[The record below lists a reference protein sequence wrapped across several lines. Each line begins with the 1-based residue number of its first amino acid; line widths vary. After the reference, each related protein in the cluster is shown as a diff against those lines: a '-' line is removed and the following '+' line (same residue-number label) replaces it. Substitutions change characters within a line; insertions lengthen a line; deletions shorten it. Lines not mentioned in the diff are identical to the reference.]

1 MKTSTSK
8 KEDTPLPPGTEA
20 IFDITCNDVVM
31 GRGSGTQNH
40 CGNVTYR
47 KLVHLNKVWPPLG
60 CYFDVF
66 FFTLHCYH
74 RKSIHSIFCK
84 KELYATSSK
93 FDKLKISKAIVA
105 AIRKF
110 GGRFLQFDGDE
121 GHFDIGDKRAWD
133 KTSQALREGQ
143 TEVRARLAE
152 EAQNAPNGASKV
164 AEYQQVIS
172 EQTFLAYACKILQS
186 LYDPDSGSS
195 TSCGPNC
202 FHARRRARLN
212 RDEYMAFQH
221 AVQREHSGRNIFDI
235 QQQIQLQNQFMPPAQ
250 NFTHIDCNGMVPL
263 NAINDYY
270 TFVSPEPYATGRPL
284 VTMPG
289 SIPDLPQMVTPGE
302 TRLPF
307 HQPQIICQP
316 PWHTLSEADKN
327 QASEGETSTE
337 EAKDYGQINDS
348 TEQYSMASFDTE
360 SFRKFLSEDVDIDPI
375 AVSKQIEEMVRRK
388 SGLIREDL
396 VFEEDS
402 AGCIKIEFP
411 LPQVANASDK
421 NVSGLADKGESLMEM
436 SLLTIEDRESVP
448 VLKEID
454 EKSEAGDKRPSR
466 VSFALDT
473 VSTMTMLMDIGSIS
487 DLAYDHCENE
497 PPEDVKSS
505 KSSTKLG
512 RQMGLPL
519 RPSATKKDELR
530 IPDVIP
536 TKSTEE
542 SRRQRIS
549 TLTLSEASVLQSDIE
564 FNEFV
569 KNGPARTSDISLK
582 GDNMS
587 FANMSFSNM
596 SLMTVLD
603 DSERLD
609 DDEHKYTQA

>member
-8 KEDTPLPPGTEA
+8 NEDVPMPPGTEA

-47 KLVHLNKVWPPLG
+47 KLVYLN
-60 CYFDVF
+60 
-66 FFTLHCYH
+66 
-74 RKSIHSIFCK
+74 

-110 GGRFLQFDGDE
+110 GGRFLQSEGDT

-172 EQTFLAYACKILQS
+172 EQTFLAYACKVLQS

-202 FHARRRARLN
+202 PHAKRRARLN
-212 RDEYMAFQH
+212 REEYMAFQH
-221 AVQREHSGRNIFDI
+221 AVQREHSGRNVFDVQPPI
-235 QQQIQLQNQFMPPAQ
+235 QPQNPFMPPHQ
-250 NFTHIDCNGMVPL
+250 NFTHVNHNGVAHL
-263 NAINDYY
+263 NAMNNYY
-270 TFVSPEPYATGRPL
+270 AYVSPEPYSSGRPP
-284 VTMPG
+284 VNMDG
-289 SIPDLPQMVTPGE
+289 SIPDLPQVIPAESSNTWQFPQ
-302 TRLPF
+302 RLSF
-307 HQPQIICQP
+307 HQPQVVYEPQRHP
-316 PWHTLSEADKN
+316 HAEEDKN
-327 QASEGETSTE
+327 RSSEGGSSTDD
-337 EAKDYGQINDS
+337 AVDYGQKTDLND
-348 TEQYSMASFDTE
+348 QYSIASFDTE
-360 SFRKFLSEDVDIDPI
+360 SLRKLLTDDVDMDSV
-375 AVSKQIEEMVRRK
+375 AVSKQLEEMIRRK
-388 SGLIREDL
+388 SHGLIRIDAVEAFEDL

-402 AGCIKIEFP
+402 AGCMKMEFP
-411 LPQVANASDK
+411 LPQVANASDRH
-421 NVSGLADKGESLMEM
+421 VSGLTDRGESLMEM
-436 SLLTIEDRESVP
+436 SLLTIDDRGSVP
-448 VLKEID
+448 ALKAID
-454 EKSEAGDKRPSR
+454 EKSESGDKRPSR

-473 VSTMTMLMDIGSIS
+473 VSTMTLLMDIGSMS
-487 DLAYDHCENE
+487 DLYDHCENE
-497 PPEDVKSS
+497 PPQDVKIG
-505 KSSTKLG
+505 KSSSLLG

-519 RPSATKKDELR
+519 RPSAAKREEFR

-536 TKSTEE
+536 TKSSED

-564 FNEFV
+564 FNELV
-569 KNGPARTSDISLK
+569 KNGPAPTSDISLK
-582 GDNMS
+582 ADSMS

-603 DSERLD
+603 DSEKFD
-609 DDEHKYTQA
+609 DDEHDFTHD

>member
-47 KLVHLNKVWPPLG
+47 KLVYLN
-60 CYFDVF
+60 
-66 FFTLHCYH
+66 
-74 RKSIHSIFCK
+74 

-110 GGRFLQFDGDE
+110 GGRFLQVDGDE

-172 EQTFLAYACKILQS
+172 EQTFLAYACKLLQS

-202 FHARRRARLN
+202 FHAKRRARLN

-221 AVQREHSGRNIFDI
+221 AVQREHSGRNVFDI

-289 SIPDLPQMVTPGE
+289 SIPNLPQMVTPGE
-302 TRLPF
+302 TSNSFQVPHRLPF

-316 PWHTLSEADKN
+316 PWHTLSEADNN

-337 EAKDYGQINDS
+337 EAKDYGQVNDS
-348 TEQYSMASFDTE
+348 TDQHSMASFGTE
-360 SFRKFLSEDVDIDPI
+360 SLRKLLSDDVDIDSI
-375 AVSKQIEEMVRRK
+375 AFSKQLDEMMRRK
-388 SGLIREDL
+388 SHGLIRIDAFEAFEDL

-402 AGCIKIEFP
+402 AGCIEMEFP

-497 PPEDVKSS
+497 PPEDVKST

-536 TKSTEE
+536 TKSAEE

-569 KNGPARTSDISLK
+569 KNGPTRTSDISLK

-603 DSERLD
+603 DSEKFD
-609 DDEHKYTQA
+609 DDEHKNTQG